1 MSRSMILLIV
11 ADFDAVGEDAKVFAE
26 SAVSPA
32 WKKGY
37 GRDHPQ
43 HLKSNFRGLAF
54 NLVFRAG
61 INFRVKRREKVV

>member
-1 MSRSMILLIV
+1 LLIV
-11 ADFDAVGEDAKVFAE
+11 ADFNAVGEDAKVFAE